1 MNGKWHLMQL
11 TGRGG
16 SGTSKMITIE
26 TEVSDIPGLESR
38 RISAPLEKGKIL
50 IKTIK
55 VIPNKEAAVSVQI
68 LTSVLKPE
76 NESIYANDSK
86 HSTGND
92 VEGIYDMMDLP
103 YNDEDNSNQIHFDV
117 QNKSMELA
125 SFKIKVV
132 GLAMT

>member
-11 TGRGG
+11 SGRGG
-16 SGTSKMITIE
+16 NGTSKMITLTSEIAN
-26 TEVSDIPGLESR
+26 IPGLESR
-38 RISAPLEKGKIL
+38 RFSVPLEKGKIL

-55 VIPNKEAAVSVQI
+55 VIPDKEAAVSLRI
-68 LTSVLKPE
+68 LTNVLKPE
-76 NESIYANDSK
+76 TEIVYENDSK

-103 YNDEDNSNQIHFDV
+103 YNDEDNSNQIHFEI
-117 QNKSMELA
+117 QNKSLELA